1 MESTMRSKC
10 VMILGMVGVIVL
22 CGDVVVGQCSGMG
35 GLIKECGVYVKRS
48 GPQMNPSRKCCEEI
62 KNADVACVCNHL
74 TNHMLQL
81 IDIQKLHNVADSCG
95 RPIPSGTKCGDEVAA
110 GPKSGDVINSPPQHI
125 ESQVPP
131 KQKTDSNF
139 QVSANKE
146 KTDSNSSTQTSAPII
161 PTADTNSSTPFTE
174 GPSSFTIS

>member
-1 MESTMRSKC
+1 MIRIQVRASLDSLELAQHNNIRTPPILTPKHSEENKCRKMESTMRSKC

-81 IDIQKLHNVADSCG
+81 IDMQKLHNVADSCG
-95 RPIPSGTKCGDEVAA
+95 RPIPSGTKCG
-110 GPKSGDVINSPPQHI
+110 G
-125 ESQVPP
+125 
-131 KQKTDSNF
+131 
-139 QVSANKE
+139 
-146 KTDSNSSTQTSAPII
+146 II
-161 PTADTNSSTPFTE
+161 C
-174 GPSSFTIS
+174 I